1 MSALAAML
9 IGVGFKLA
17 HPREFGHVAK
27 IGWDQIV
34 VFIITIAVTLSTD
47 LLVGIGAG
55 ILVKI
60 IIHLLNGAPLKNM
73 FSAKA
78 KIKGNTII
86 VEGAAV
92 FSNLIGIK
100 KQIAK
105 FEFNKNVT
113 FDVTQ
118 CKLIDHTVIEN
129 LYHIKDD
136 FENEGGSFTIL
147 GIDEFKSVSKS
158 KHEFSAV
165 KRIKNQ

>member
-17 HPREFGHVAK
+17 HPREFGHMAK

-34 VFIITIAVTLSTD
+34 VFIITIVVTLSTD

-55 ILVKI
+55 ILAKI
-60 IIHLLNGAPLKNM
+60 ILHLINGAPLKNM
-73 FSAKA
+73 FTAKA
-78 KIKGNTII
+78 KIEGHTIN
-86 VEGAAV
+86 VQGAAV

-100 KQIAK
+100 KKIDAFK
-105 FEFNKNVT
+105 LSDHLI
-113 FDVTQ
+113 FDVTK
-118 CKLIDHTVIEN
+118 CKIIDHTVIEN
-129 LYHIKDD
+129 LHHIKQD
-136 FENEGGSFTIL
+136 FENAGGSFEIL

-165 KRIKNQ
+165 KRIK